1 MERIEE
7 VYNDIDILSQR
18 DENGVVYLY
27 IANGSK
33 DLRFRMV
40 DGKDFTSPKQAIQ
53 YAKGLIDLTKRLRDA
68 ESQ

>member
-1 MERIEE
+1 MDRIEE

-33 DLRFRMV
+33 DFRFRMI
-40 DGKDFTSPKQAIQ
+40 DGKDFTSTKQAIR